1 MPTEEGWG
9 VMREF
14 TFGSYNLHAGGFDDG
29 RDERLRHQLALL
41 ADVGA
46 DAWALQ
52 ECVGWRASG
61 CRALFLAE
69 QMLGL
74 RGFLVPS
81 LHHCDLAVFVRQSAG
96 LRVTAERHEHGH
108 PYWHA
113 VARIVVETAWPSRS
127 LHLVSADLAPSSPS
141 IRRAEAEALALIAQD
156 GLVIAGGDWKAMPA
170 TDPEPQL
177 DGTDSRQRLRELD
190 RSAAYALEEAGFI
203 DVAALLVDLRPTVG
217 HVSGPGYRRD
227 RVYTTLPAQAIAS
240 YQVVTE
246 YEPASPHRPV
256 VATFD
261 LDALKGE

>member
-1 MPTEEGWG
+1 
-9 VMREF
+9 MREF
-14 TFGSYNLHAGGFDDG
+14 AFGSYNLRAGGFDDG
-29 RDERLRHQLALL
+29 RDERLRHQLVLL

-46 DAWALQ
+46 DAWAFQ
-52 ECVGWRASG
+52 ECTGWRASG

-81 LHHCDLAVFVRQSAG
+81 DHGCDLAVFVRQSVG
-96 LRVTAERHEHGH
+96 LRVTAERHEQGH

-113 VARIVVETAWPSRS
+113 VARIVVETAWPGSA

-141 IRRAEAEALALIAQD
+141 IRRAEAEAFALIARD
-156 GLVIAGGDWKAMPA
+156 GPVIAGGDWKAVPT
-170 TDPEPQL
+170 TDPEPGVDRIDPGQV
-177 DGTDSRQRLRELD
+177 RRELD

-203 DVAALLVDLRPTVG
+203 DVAAHLGDLRPTVG
-217 HVSGPGYRRD
+217 HVSGPRYRRD
-227 RVYTTLPAQAIAS
+227 RIYTTLPPEAITS

-246 YEPASPHRPV
+246 YEPASPHRPI

-261 LDALKGE
+261 LDAVEGRAK

>member
-1 MPTEEGWG
+1 
-9 VMREF
+9 MREF
-14 TFGSYNLHAGGFDDG
+14 AFGSYNLHAGGFDDG
-29 RDERLRHQLALL
+29 RDERLRHQLILL
-41 ADVGA
+41 ADAGA
-46 DAWALQ
+46 DAWAFQ
-52 ECVGWRASG
+52 ERTGWRASG
-61 CRALFLAE
+61 RRALFLAE

-81 LHHCDLAVFVRQSAG
+81 HHGCDLAVFVRQSAG
-96 LRVTAERHEHGH
+96 LRVVAVRNEQGY

-113 VARIVVETAWPSRS
+113 VARIVVETAWPGSS

-156 GLVIAGGDWKAMPA
+156 GLAIAGGDWGAMPA
-170 TDPEPQL
+170 SDPEPPV
-177 DGTDSRQRLRELD
+177 DGIDPGQSHRELD

-203 DVAALLVDLRPTVG
+203 DVAAHLEDLRPTVG
-217 HVSGPGYRRD
+217 HVSGPRYRRD
-227 RVYTTLPAQAIAS
+227 RVYTTLPAEAIVS

-261 LDALKGE
+261 LDAVKGRVT